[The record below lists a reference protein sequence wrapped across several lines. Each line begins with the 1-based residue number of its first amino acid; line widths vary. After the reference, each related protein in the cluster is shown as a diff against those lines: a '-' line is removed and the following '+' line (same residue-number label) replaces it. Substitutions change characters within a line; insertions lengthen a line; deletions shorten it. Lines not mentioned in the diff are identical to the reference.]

1 MSYQFKSLLSLLLV
15 VLMISTLIAC
25 SGGTT
30 SSDGQTN
37 EAEGSSDVT
46 EEGEI
51 KRDLYGDGSGVTLKL
66 TFSGEEFSKD
76 PMGEVLNEFFKETG
90 ISTEV
95 LYVPS
100 QGGWAG
106 YFSKIQTMVAS
117 GDVPDLIRIAIEGF
131 RIFQEADM
139 IVPFDDFL
147 EKYPEKKAI
156 LYDQHPNLMEPFIV
170 DDKVYGI
177 TFDWNNVV
185 THINTNILKECG
197 LEMPP
202 ENWDLDTFLDYAK
215 KMTFTREDGTQVYGY
230 AIPNYYF
237 AASAWFFNNGG
248 SILNEDWTK
257 CTLDSPEVIEV
268 VKFWQDSIYVH
279 EVAPQ
284 PPFDTGV
291 AFQNDQVAMH
301 FAGRWPLKGYKESEF
316 DAIDIQYIPT
326 MKTNQVIFGAG
337 IFPVLKDSKHQEE
350 AFLLACK
357 LSSKEAQEKILEIS
371 HIPAHIDVLD
381 EVLTKAE
388 FPKNSI
394 LYKDSADKAKAV
406 ESPAQYG
413 DIQSIFDRYLSM
425 VLANEADPETAMK
438 NAAEEIN
445 AILEY

>member
-1 MSYQFKSLLSLLLV
+1 MF
-15 VLMISTLIAC
+15 STLVAC
-25 SGGTT
+25 SGDTVT
-30 SSDGQTN
+30 SDSNTNASDN
-37 EAEGSSDVT
+37 SSANSG
-46 EEGEI
+46 EGEI

-66 TFSGEEFSKD
+66 TFSGEEFAKES
-76 PMGEVLNEFFKETG
+76 MGKVLTEFFEETG
-90 ISTEV
+90 VSTEV

-100 QGGWAG
+100 EGGWAG

-139 IVPFDDFL
+139 IVPYNEFF

-156 LYDQHPNLMEPFIV
+156 LYEQHPNLTEPYII
-170 DDKVYGI
+170 DDIIYGI
-177 TFDWNNVV
+177 PFDWNNVV
-185 THINTNILKECG
+185 THINTNILKEQG

-202 ENWDLDTFLDYAK
+202 ENWDLETFLDYAK
-215 KMTFTREDGTQVYGY
+215 KMTFTREDDTQVYGY

-268 VKFWQDSIYVH
+268 VKFWQDSIYLY

-284 PPFDTGV
+284 PPFDAGI

-301 FAGRWPLKGYKESEF
+301 FAGRWPLKGYKESDF
-316 DAIDIQYIPT
+316 DAIDIQYLPT
-326 MKTNQVIFGAG
+326 MKTNQVIFGGG
-337 IFPVLKDSKHQEE
+337 IFPILKDSEHQEE

-357 LSSKEAQEKILEIS
+357 LSSKEAQEEILEIS
-371 HIPAHIDVLD
+371 HIPSHIEVLD
-381 EVLTKAE
+381 EVLSKAE

-394 LYKDSADKAKAV
+394 IFKESADKAKAV

-413 DIQSIFDRYLSM
+413 EIQSIFDRYLSM

-438 NAAEEIN
+438 EAAEEIN